1 MSVIGDFDLE
11 SEPLNKGRE
20 GHSLPQLAYLDSIT
34 TYHLKAFT
42 DPFCS
47 TVLPLM
53 LFDDLC
59 WRRISSLTIVFENT
73 FALASKEHTALISE
87 RHCIGFGLECG
98 Q

>member
-42 DPFCS
+42 DPLSS
-47 TVLPLM
+47 TVLPLR
-53 LFDDLC
+53 LFGDL
-59 WRRISSLTIVFENT
+59 L
-73 FALASKEHTALISE
+73 LASNLKSHD
-87 RHCIGFGLECG
+87 CI
-98 Q
+98 